1 MARHLDIF
9 NEGDT
14 IDTFAFVDGIGRTTQ
29 TKRDARLFQGAGVAP
44 VVGRSVSGAVT
55 FDALGR
61 AVEQYY
67 PTQDT
72 QADAT
77 TYDTAVSAV
86 DPQVTVFDLR
96 DRPTSITEP
105 GDRLTQFV
113 YGNAA
118 LVTGGPVYGT
128 IRETA
133 PNQRATTTFVDA
145 RQVVP
150 GERRQAARP
159 ARRAAHHVR
168 ARRHGP
174 DAPMTDTAGNSS
186 TYEYD
191 LLGRRVAT
199 TTPDGG
205 EVEYGF
211 DPEGKLVSKVTP
223 NLRADGTAIT
233 YAYEFG
239 RLTAIDH
246 PDGTP
251 DVSYTYGEPGDGI
264 NGAGRVVEQEDGSRI
279 VTSEYAP
286 SGAVAS
292 QVHEMKYHDWFN
304 ETTDFSRFQTT
315 MTWEYDGLGRI
326 ASLVYPDGEE
336 LTYDY
341 DAGGL
346 PQSINGVEEGLIK
359 VPVIDPVTGLQLI
372 DPITGKPVFED
383 QPHTWTYEYL
393 RDRQYDEFLDTRFEV
408 YGNAVT
414 TEYTPDP
421 ETRWLERQ
429 QSISPNRSVDDPAPR
444 DPGPQLHL

>member
-1 MARHLDIF
+1 MTRS
-9 NEGDT
+9 T
-14 IDTFAFVDGIGRTTQ
+14 RYAFVDGIGRTTQ

-44 VVGRSVSGAVT
+44 IVGRSVSGAVT

-105 GDRLTQFV
+105 GDRVTQFV
-113 YGNAA
+113 YGNAS

-145 RQVVP
+145 RQVVRASDDKP
-150 GERRQAARP
+150 LALPAALRTTFE
-159 ARRAAHHVR
+159 H
-168 ARRHGP
+168 
-174 DAPMTDTAGNSS
+174 DAMGQMLRMTDTAGNSS

-205 EVEYGF
+205 EVQYGF
-211 DPEGKLVSKVTP
+211 DPEGKLMSKVTP

-264 NGAGRVVEQEDGSRI
+264 NGAGRVVR
-279 VTSEYAP
+279 
-286 SGAVAS
+286 
-292 QVHEMKYHDWFN
+292 
-304 ETTDFSRFQTT
+304 
-315 MTWEYDGLGRI
+315 
-326 ASLVYPDGEE
+326 
-336 LTYDY
+336 
-341 DAGGL
+341 AGGRFADRH
-346 PQSINGVEEGLIK
+346 QRVR
-359 VPVIDPVTGLQLI
+359 PVRG
-372 DPITGKPVFED
+372 
-383 QPHTWTYEYL
+383 
-393 RDRQYDEFLDTRFEV
+393 R
-408 YGNAVT
+408 
-414 TEYTPDP
+414 
-421 ETRWLERQ
+421 LE
-429 QSISPNRSVDDPAPR
+429 PGPR
-444 DPGPQLHL
+444 DEVPRLVQRDVRLLTVPDHDDVGVRRARAHRLARLPRR